1 MRLLKPLLLGLAG
14 LFIVIFLI
22 SSLLPNHVMT
32 SKWVRVHASKDSI
45 LDEVRNLQGWQ
56 EWNGLLMGATDV
68 HVSDSTMSWISSGS
82 DKRNTVTIKGS
93 TSMGLST
100 EISLHEG
107 NPFSSGFSIEKR
119 DPSMD
124 SVQVVW
130 FIVEE
135 LKWYPWEKFY
145 GIMAADVKGPLM
157 QQSLN
162 RLKIKLQ
169 SGQKN

>member
-1 MRLLKPLLLGLAG
+1 MRLLKPVILGLTG
-14 LFIVIFLI
+14 LSVVILLI

-45 LDEVRNLQGWQ
+45 LDEVRNLKGWKD
-56 EWNGLLMGATDV
+56 WNGLLMGASNV
-68 HVSDSTMSWISSGS
+68 QVSDSTMSWTSAGS
-82 DKRNTVTIKGS
+82 DKINTVTIKGS
-93 TSMGLST
+93 SSMGLST

-107 NPFSSGFSIEKR
+107 KPFNSGFSIEKR

-145 GIMAADVKGPLM
+145 GIMAEDVKGPLM
-157 QQSLN
+157 QQSLD

-169 SGQKN
+169 SGSKN

>member
-1 MRLLKPLLLGLAG
+1 MRLLKPLLLGLTG
-14 LFIVIFLI
+14 LSIVILLI

-45 LDEVRNLQGWQ
+45 LAEVRNLEGWK
-56 EWNGLLMGATDV
+56 EWNGLLMGASDI
-68 HVSDSTMSWISSGS
+68 HVSDSTMTWVSSGG
-82 DKRNTVTIKGS
+82 DKKNTVTIKGS

-107 NPFSSGFSIEKR
+107 KPFNSGFSIEKR

-145 GIMAADVKGPLM
+145 GIFVDKLTGAGYEQA
-157 QQSLN
+157 LN
-162 RLKIKLQ
+162 GLKDYLEA
-169 SGQKN
+169 GR